1 MPRKSEALVAQRTG
15 ELQRA
20 NEELR
25 AFSYSVSHDL
35 RAPLR
40 AINGFATALTED
52 YQAQLDN
59 KGRDYLA
66 RVCNAAANMGE
77 LIDALLAL
85 SRMSNQEMKIANVDL
100 TRIARSASR
109 SCRPMTPPARWR
121 CASPRA

>member
-1 MPRKSEALVAQRTG
+1 M
-15 ELQRA
+15 
-20 NEELR
+20 R

-100 TRIARSASR
+100 TRIAQECIAQLQADD
-109 SCRPMTPPARWR
+109 PARAVEMR
-121 CASPRA
+121 IAPGMTARGDPTLLTSVLQNLIGNA